1 MSWETIDEK
10 RVKTILKQ
18 IAGKLSED
26 DDELVPPV
34 FIKGRGEIWCYAPT
48 KRSFVKISRNTK
60 AYIVDETPD
69 EMGRVL
75 IYADNGHF
83 VAIDMDE
90 LEEVGFN

>member
-60 AYIVDETPD
+60 ATLW
-69 EMGRVL
+69 MKTQMKWG
-75 IYADNGHF
+75 
-83 VAIDMDE
+83 
-90 LEEVGFN
+90 VGLYMQIMVIL